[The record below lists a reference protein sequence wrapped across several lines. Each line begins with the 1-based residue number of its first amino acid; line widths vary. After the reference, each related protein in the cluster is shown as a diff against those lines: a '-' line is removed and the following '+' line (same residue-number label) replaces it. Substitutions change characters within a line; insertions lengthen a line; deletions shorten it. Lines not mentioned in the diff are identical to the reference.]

1 MDDFL
6 DEFQGDK
13 KKFDCD
19 FGKDT
24 KRRIAH
30 MLEAYN
36 PIEDSHLAI
45 NELDYSYLG
54 IASDSQSDGLAGTI
68 ATDMANR
75 SGSLP
80 KRWVKR
86 SMELLVYDMPNAH
99 FGGPDY
105 KDTGMESVKP
115 VRAEAMIAADRIC
128 NSVIFKGAL
137 DNVVSVDEIKCLIL
151 VSDIY
156 SKLSDEGKA
165 SVKETSPSGMLNETL
180 SAFRMEKAPMY
191 TGKNRLVI
199 EFNEVIQDS
208 LKLPWSEG
216 EIDESL
222 SRTKYAAKDVCDF
235 MSSIAE
241 AYKKS
246 VTTPEPS
253 PLTNEALT
261 NIIYFRDSVID
272 NCPESSIALPKIEK
286 TLYNYLGRGLKKS
299 LVVEGDAGEGLGYQM
314 NDPNAHITVK
324 GSSGKKTGSGMKNGK
339 LIIEGNA
346 EIIEDMEGGEIW
358 VSGNT
363 YVEKSTMRGGK
374 VFKNGKQIY
383 PGWFSRMLKK

>member
-1 MDDFL
+1 
-6 DEFQGDK
+6 
-13 KKFDCD
+13 
-19 FGKDT
+19 
-24 KRRIAH
+24 

-36 PIEDSHLAI
+36 PIEDRRLAI

-54 IASDSQSDGLAGTI
+54 IATDSQSGGLAETI
-68 ATDMANR
+68 ATDMANLAYR

-80 KRWVKR
+80 KRWIKR
-86 SMELLVYDMPNAH
+86 PMELLVYDMPNVH
-99 FGGPDY
+99 FDGPNY

-115 VRAEAMIAADRIC
+115 VRAEAMIAADRVC
-128 NSVIFKGAL
+128 NSIIFKGAL

-151 VSDIY
+151 GSDIY
-156 SKLSDEGKA
+156 SRLSDEGKA
-165 SVKETSPSGMLNETL
+165 SVKETSPSGILNETL
-180 SAFRMEKAPMY
+180 SAFRIEMAPIY

-199 EFNEVIQDS
+199 EFNEVIRDS
-208 LKLPWSEG
+208 LKSPWSEW

-235 MSSIAE
+235 MSSISE
-241 AYKKS
+241 VYKKS
-246 VTTPEPS
+246 VSASEPS
-253 PLTNEALT
+253 PLLTDEALT
-261 NIIYFRDSVID
+261 NIIYFRDSAID

-286 TLYNYLGRGLKKS
+286 MLYNYLGRGLKKS
-299 LVVEGDAGEGLGYQM
+299 LVIEGDVGEGAGYQM

-346 EIIEDMEGGEIW
+346 EIIEDMEGGEVW